1 MKIKPLPSSLSFLC
15 ALLLGSLTPVHGAD
29 PLNVVLI
36 VADDLGAHDLNTHGS
51 DLHETPHLDGFAA
64 SGIEFTSAYAAA
76 PICTPT
82 RASIM
87 TGKNPARLRMTIW
100 SEHAL
105 RGPKLDR
112 PMIPADSVGNLP
124 LEEITLAER
133 FKEAGYH
140 TFHIGKWHLGEASFY
155 PEVQGFDVNIGG
167 HHWGAPSTFFAP
179 YRGTVYREPRYVP
192 GLHGWKEGEYLPDR
206 LTTEAI
212 NLMENAGDTP
222 FFLNLCFFV
231 PHVPIDGK
239 PAYVDDF
246 AARIG
251 PDNRHRNPGYA
262 AMVKSLDDGVGR
274 ILAWLKKSGKDQNTI
289 VVFVSDNGG
298 VTGEWEGETVTDN
311 TPLRSGKGTLY
322 EGGVRIPWFMQIPGI
337 NRPLKVDTP
346 VTTTDLLSTLLDL
359 TELDHPDQSV
369 SDGTSLK
376 PLLYQEEF
384 NQGKP
389 RSLIFHYPHY
399 YRGTTPVSALRKG
412 DLKLLQYYTP
422 EGLRFEL
429 YDLAKDPT
437 ESHDLSA
444 HRGKIVQNMS
454 SELTSS
460 LWEMSANFPSRNPD
474 YPAKDK

>member
-1 MKIKPLPSSLSFLC
+1 
-15 ALLLGSLTPVHGAD
+15 
-29 PLNVVLI
+29 
-36 VADDLGAHDLNTHGS
+36 
-51 DLHETPHLDGFAA
+51 
-64 SGIEFTSAYAAA
+64 
-76 PICTPT
+76 
-82 RASIM
+82 
-87 TGKNPARLRMTIW
+87 
-100 SEHAL
+100 
-105 RGPKLDR
+105 
-112 PMIPADSVGNLP
+112 
-124 LEEITLAER
+124 LAER
-133 FKEAGYH
+133 FKAAGYH
-140 TFHIGKWHLGEASFY
+140 TFHVGKWHLGEARSF
-155 PEVQGFDVNIGG
+155 PEVHGFDVNIAG
-167 HHWGAPSTFFAP
+167 HHWGAPATFFAP
-179 YRGTVYREPRYVP
+179 YKGVVYDEMRYTP
-192 GLHGWKEGEYLPDR
+192 DLHGWKEGEYLPDR

-274 ILAWLKKSGKDQNTI
+274 ILAWLKKTGKDQNTI

-298 VTGEWEGETVTDN
+298 VTGEWEGETITDN

-337 NRPLKVDTP
+337 NTPHKVDTP

-359 TELDHPDQSV
+359 PEVDQPDQSA
-369 SDGTSLK
+369 SEGTSLK
-376 PLLYQEEF
+376 PQLYQKEV

-389 RSLIFHYPHY
+389 RSLVFHYPHY

-444 HRGKIVQNMS
+444 QRGKIVQDMS

-474 YPAKDK
+474 YPAKDQK